1 MTERGSTKHGAT
13 RRVRRGSTSHGLTH
27 DGSATRGAARR
38 GSTSDGRSPEPFSLY
53 VHIPYCVS
61 KCPYCD
67 FNSHVAA
74 RIPEEEYTRAL
85 LRELHHYSESGAW
98 VDRPVKT
105 VFFGG
110 GTPSTFQGKS
120 IGAVLDKTAKLF
132 GFTQLAE
139 ITLEANPGVVDA
151 SRFRDYRTGGVNR
164 ISIGAQSFDPELLRF
179 LGRVHGAAETR
190 HALSGIREAG
200 FDNFSLDLI
209 YGIPG
214 QTVDGVSRDLSQ
226 ALEFDP
232 PHLSAYN
239 LTIEE
244 GTPFHAR
251 YRQGL
256 LRPLDEEAEIAMA
269 GRIEFTLAQ
278 EGLERYEISNYA
290 RPGRESRHNLNYW
303 DGGDYLGIG
312 AGAHSYYRRPEDPLG
327 ERWQNERLP
336 TGYMRLASEV
346 GHAVTERERP
356 ELRQAMAECLFTGL
370 RMIGG
375 VSLLAF
381 GRRFGTKPANAFPEI
396 AEWLS
401 EGMLVDTGQRLR
413 FAPRGLMIANEL
425 FVRLV

>member
-13 RRVRRGSTSHGLTH
+13 RQGLTH
-27 DGSATRGAARR
+27 DGSAKHGPTRL
-38 GSTSDGRSPEPFSLY
+38 GSTLHGRDPEPFSLY

-85 LRELHHYSESGAW
+85 VRELRHYAETEAW
-98 VDRPVKT
+98 AGRPVRT

-110 GTPSTFQGKS
+110 GTPSTFHGNS
-120 IGAVLDKTAKLF
+120 IGAVLDEAARLF
-132 GFTQLAE
+132 GFDERPE

-151 SRFRDYRTGGVNR
+151 GRFRDYRSCGVNR

-179 LGRVHGAAETR
+179 LGRVHSADETR
-190 HALSGIREAG
+190 QALKSVREAG

-214 QTVDGVSRDLSQ
+214 QTVEGVTRDLSQ
-226 ALEFDP
+226 ALENEP

-256 LRPLDEEAEIAMA
+256 LRPLDDEVEIEMAE
-269 GRIEFTLAQ
+269 RIQLTLAQ
-278 EGLERYEISNYA
+278 AGLERYEISNYA
-290 RPGRESRHNLNYW
+290 RPGLESRHNINYW
-303 DGGDYLGIG
+303 EGGDYLGIG
-312 AGAHSYYRRPEDPLG
+312 AGAHSHHRRPEDPLG

-336 TGYMRLASEV
+336 TGYMRRTDEA

-375 VSLLAF
+375 VSVLRF
-381 GRRFGTKPANAFPEI
+381 ERRFGTRPEGAFPDV
-396 AEWLS
+396 ADWLS
-401 EGMLVDTGQRLR
+401 GGLLVEDDQRLR
-413 FAPRGLMIANEL
+413 FGRQGLLLANEL

>member
-1 MTERGSTKHGAT
+1 MIP
-13 RRVRRGSTSHGLTH
+13 HGLTQH
-27 DGSATRGAARR
+27 TKQDSTPHAGA
-38 GSTSDGRSPEPFSLY
+38 FSLY

-74 RIPEEEYTRAL
+74 RIPEEEYTAAL
-85 LRELHHYSESGAW
+85 LRELRHHSERDAW
-98 VDRPVKT
+98 AGRSVKT
-105 VFFGG
+105 IFFGG
-110 GTPSTFQGKS
+110 GTPSTFRGTS
-120 IGAVLDKTAKLF
+120 IGAVLDEAAGLF
-132 GFTQLAE
+132 GFDEPPE
-139 ITLEANPGVVDA
+139 ITLEANPGAVDA
-151 SRFRDYRTGGVNR
+151 GRFRDYRSCGVNR
-164 ISIGAQSFDPELLRF
+164 ISIGAQSFDARLLQF
-179 LGRVHGAAETR
+179 LGRVHSAEETR
-190 HALSGIREAG
+190 QALKSVRKAG

-214 QTVDGVSRDLSQ
+214 QTVDGVGHDLSQ
-226 ALEFDP
+226 ALENEP

-256 LRPLDEEAEIAMA
+256 LKPLDEEAEIEMA
-269 GRIEFTLAQ
+269 ARIQSTLADA
-278 EGLERYEISNYA
+278 GLERYEISNHA
-290 RPGRESRHNLNYW
+290 RPGLESRHNVNYW
-303 DGGDYLGIG
+303 EGGDYLGIG
-312 AGAHSYYRRPEDPLG
+312 AGAHSHHRRPDDPLG

-336 TGYMRLASEV
+336 TGYMRLAGED

-370 RMIGG
+370 RMIRG
-375 VSLLAF
+375 VSVPEF
-381 GRRFGTKPANAFPEI
+381 ERRFGTKPEDAFPEI

-401 EGMLVDTGQRLR
+401 EGLLVNNGQRLH
-413 FAPRGLMIANEL
+413 FTPRGLLLANEL

>member
-13 RRVRRGSTSHGLTH
+13 RQGLTH
-27 DGSATRGAARR
+27 DGSAKRGPTRL
-38 GSTSDGRSPEPFSLY
+38 GSTPLGRNPEPFSLY

-74 RIPEEEYTRAL
+74 RIPEEEYTRTL
-85 LRELHHYSESGAW
+85 VRELRHYSESEAW
-98 VDRPVKT
+98 AGRPVKT

-110 GTPSTFQGKS
+110 GTPSTFHGKS
-120 IGAVLDKTAKLF
+120 IGAVLEEAARLF
-132 GFTQLAE
+132 GFDERPE

-151 SRFRDYRTGGVNR
+151 GRFRDYRSCGVNR
-164 ISIGAQSFDPELLRF
+164 ISIGAQTFDPELLRF
-179 LGRVHGAAETR
+179 LGRVHSPDETR
-190 HALSGIREAG
+190 HALSGIRQAG

-214 QTVDGVSRDLSQ
+214 QNVHGVSRDLSQ
-226 ALEFDP
+226 ALVYDP

-256 LRPLDEEAEIAMA
+256 LRPLDEEVEIEMAE
-269 GRIEFTLAQ
+269 RIQRTLEDA
-278 EGLERYEISNYA
+278 GLERYEISNYA
-290 RPGRESRHNLNYW
+290 RPGLESRHNLNYW
-303 DGGDYLGIG
+303 EGGDYLGIG
-312 AGAHSYYRRPEDPLG
+312 AGAHSYHRRPEDPLG
-327 ERWQNERLP
+327 ERWWNERLP
-336 TGYMRLASEV
+336 TGYMRLASAA

-356 ELRQAMAECLFTGL
+356 ELRQAMVESLFTGL

-375 VSLLAF
+375 VSVPGFHQQFAT
-381 GRRFGTKPANAFPEI
+381 RPEDAFPEI

-401 EGMLVDTGQRLR
+401 EGLLVNDGQRLH
-413 FAPRGLMIANEL
+413 FAPRGLMLANEL

>member
-1 MTERGSTKHGAT
+1 MTERGSTKQGA
-13 RRVRRGSTSHGLTH
+13 TH
-27 DGSATRGAARR
+27 DGSTNGGSTKRDATRLS
-38 GSTSDGRSPEPFSLY
+38 STPHGRNLEPFSLY

-85 LRELHHYSESGAW
+85 VRELRHYSESEAW
-98 VDRPVKT
+98 ADRPVKT

-110 GTPSTFQGKS
+110 GTPSTFHGKS
-120 IGAVLDKTAKLF
+120 IGAVLDETARLF
-132 GFTQLAE
+132 GFDERPE

-151 SRFRDYRTGGVNR
+151 GRFRDYRSCGVNR

-179 LGRVHGAAETR
+179 LGRVHSAEETR
-190 HALSGIREAG
+190 QALKSVRDAG

-214 QTVDGVSRDLSQ
+214 QTVEGVTRDLSQ
-226 ALEFDP
+226 ALENEP

-256 LRPLDEEAEIAMA
+256 LRPLDDEVEIEMAE
-269 GRIEFTLAQ
+269 RIQLTLAQ
-278 EGLERYEISNYA
+278 AGLERYEISNYA
-290 RPGRESRHNLNYW
+290 RPGLESRHNINYW
-303 DGGDYLGIG
+303 NGGDYLGIG
-312 AGAHSYYRRPEDPLG
+312 AGAHSHHRRPEDPLG

-336 TGYMRLASEV
+336 TGYMRRTDEA

-375 VSLLAF
+375 VSVLRF
-381 GRRFGTKPANAFPEI
+381 ERRFGTRPEGAFPDV
-396 AEWLS
+396 ADWLS
-401 EGMLVDTGQRLR
+401 GGLLVEDDQRLR
-413 FAPRGLMIANEL
+413 FGRQGLLLANEL

>member
-1 MTERGSTKHGAT
+1 MSQ
-13 RRVRRGSTSHGLTH
+13 
-27 DGSATRGAARR
+27 
-38 GSTSDGRSPEPFSLY
+38 PEHNTAGPFSLY
-53 VHIPYCVS
+53 VHIPYCIS

-74 RIPEEEYTRAL
+74 RIPEEGYARAL
-85 LRELHHYSESGAW
+85 VRELRHYSESETWAG
-98 VDRPVKT
+98 RSVKT

-110 GTPSTFQGKS
+110 GTPSTFEGNS
-120 IGAVLDKTAKLF
+120 IGAVLDEAARLF
-132 GFTQLAE
+132 GFDERTE
-139 ITLEANPGVVDA
+139 ITLEANPGAVDA
-151 SRFRDYRTGGVNR
+151 SRFRDYRACGVNR
-164 ISIGAQSFDPELLRF
+164 VSIGAQSFDASLLQF
-179 LGRVHGAAETR
+179 LGRVHSADETR
-190 HALSGIREAG
+190 QALSSVRESG

-226 ALEFDP
+226 ALEHEP

-256 LRPLDEEAEIAMA
+256 LKPLDEEVEIEMA
-269 GRIEFTLAQ
+269 ACIESTLADA
-278 EGLERYEISNYA
+278 GLERYEISNYA
-290 RPGRESRHNLNYW
+290 HPGLESRHNLNYW
-303 DGGDYLGIG
+303 EGGDYLGIG
-312 AGAHSYYRRPEDPLG
+312 VGAHSHHRRPDDPLG

-336 TGYMRLASEV
+336 TGYMRLTEEA

-370 RMIGG
+370 RMIAG
-375 VSLLAF
+375 VSVPAF
-381 GRRFGTKPANAFPEI
+381 EQRFCIKPQAAFPDI
-396 AEWLS
+396 ADWLS
-401 EGMLVDTGQRLR
+401 QGLLVEGNQRLN
-413 FAPRGLMIANEL
+413 FASRGLLLANEL

>member
-1 MTERGSTKHGAT
+1 MIQ
-13 RRVRRGSTSHGLTH
+13 HGLTQH
-27 DGSATRGAARR
+27 AKQD
-38 GSTSDGRSPEPFSLY
+38 STPRAESFSLY

-85 LRELHHYSESGAW
+85 LQELHHYSESEAW
-98 VDRPVKT
+98 ASRSIKT
-105 VFFGG
+105 IFFGG
-110 GTPSTFQGKS
+110 GTPSTFQGAS
-120 IGAVLDKTAKLF
+120 IGAVLDQAATLF
-132 GFTQLAE
+132 GFDERPE

-151 SRFRDYRTGGVNR
+151 GRFRDYRRCGVNR
-164 ISIGAQSFDPELLRF
+164 ISVGAQSFDPKLLQF
-179 LGRVHGAAETR
+179 LGRVHSAEETR
-190 HALSGIREAG
+190 QALRSVRKAG

-214 QTVDGVSRDLSQ
+214 QTLDGVSHDLSQ
-226 ALEFDP
+226 ALANEP

-256 LRPLDEEAEIAMA
+256 LHPLDEEVEIEMA
-269 GRIEFTLAQ
+269 GRIQSTLADA
-278 EGLERYEISNYA
+278 GLDRYEISNYA
-290 RPGRESRHNLNYW
+290 RPGLESRHNVNYW

-312 AGAHSYYRRPEDPLG
+312 AGAHSHHRKPEDPLG

-336 TGYMRLASEV
+336 TGYIRRAGEA
-346 GHAVTERERP
+346 GDAVTERERP
-356 ELRQAMAECLFTGL
+356 ELLQAMGEHLFTGL

-375 VSLLAF
+375 VSVPGF
-381 GRRFGTKPANAFPEI
+381 SQRFGTKPENAFPEI
-396 AEWLS
+396 TAWLS
-401 EGMLVDTGQRLR
+401 EGLLADDGQMLR
-413 FAPRGLMIANEL
+413 FTPRGLLLANEL
-425 FVRLV
+425 FVRLM

>member
-1 MTERGSTKHGAT
+1 MSHAT
-13 RRVRRGSTSHGLTH
+13 
-27 DGSATRGAARR
+27 DNAAE
-38 GSTSDGRSPEPFSLY
+38 SFSLY

-74 RIPEEEYTRAL
+74 RIPEAEYTRAL
-85 LRELHHYSESGAW
+85 LRELRHYSESEAW
-98 VDRPVKT
+98 AGRSVKT

-110 GTPSTFQGKS
+110 GTPSTFEGNS
-120 IGAVLDKTAKLF
+120 IGTVLEQAARLF
-132 GFTQLAE
+132 GFDAGME
-139 ITLEANPGVVDA
+139 ITLEANPGAVDA
-151 SRFRDYRTGGVNR
+151 GRFRDYRRRGVNR
-164 ISIGAQSFDPELLRF
+164 ISIGAQSFDGGLLQF
-179 LGRVHGAAETR
+179 LGRVHSAHETR
-190 HALSGIREAG
+190 QALRSVRAAG

-214 QTVDGVSRDLSQ
+214 QTVDGVSRDLSE
-226 ALEFDP
+226 ALEHEP

-256 LRPLDEEAEIAMA
+256 LKPLDEEVEIEMA
-269 GRIEFTLAQ
+269 DRIRLTLADA
-278 EGLERYEISNYA
+278 GLERYEISNYA
-290 RPGRESRHNLNYW
+290 RPGLESRHNVNYW
-303 DGGDYLGIG
+303 QGGDYLGIG
-312 AGAHSYYRRPEDPLG
+312 AGAHSYHRRPDDPLG

-336 TGYMRLASEV
+336 TGYMRLAGEA

-356 ELRQAMAECLFTGL
+356 ELRRAMAECLFTGL

-375 VSLLAF
+375 VSVPGF
-381 GRRFGTKPANAFPEI
+381 ERRFGTTPEDAFPEI

-401 EGMLVDTGQRLR
+401 EGLLIEDENHLR
-413 FAPRGLMIANEL
+413 FVSGGLLLANEL
-425 FVRLV
+425 FVRLM

>member
-1 MTERGSTKHGAT
+1 M
-13 RRVRRGSTSHGLTH
+13 TH
-27 DGSATRGAARR
+27 DGAAKRGPRR
-38 GSTSDGRSPEPFSLY
+38 LGSTPDGRNPEPFSLY

-74 RIPEEEYTRAL
+74 RIPEEEYARAL
-85 LRELHHYSESGAW
+85 LRELRHYSETEAW
-98 VDRPVKT
+98 AGRPVKT

-110 GTPSTFQGKS
+110 GTPSTFQGGS
-120 IGAVLDKTAKLF
+120 IGAVLDETAKLF
-132 GFTQLAE
+132 GFEKHPE

-151 SRFRDYRTGGVNR
+151 GRFRDYRSCGVNR

-179 LGRVHGAAETR
+179 LGRVHSADETR
-190 HALSGIREAG
+190 QALGGICEAG

-226 ALEFDP
+226 ALAYEP
-232 PHLSAYN
+232 PHVSAYN

-251 YRQGL
+251 YRRGL
-256 LRPLDEEAEIAMA
+256 LKPLDEEVEIEMAE
-269 GRIEFTLAQ
+269 RIQCTLANA
-278 EGLERYEISNYA
+278 GLERYEISNYA
-290 RPGRESRHNLNYW
+290 RADLKSRHNLNYW
-303 DGGDYLGIG
+303 EGGDYLGIG
-312 AGAHSYYRRPEDPLG
+312 AGAHSYHRRPEDPLG
-327 ERWQNERLP
+327 ERWWNERLP
-336 TGYMRLASEV
+336 TGYMRLASEA

-356 ELRQAMAECLFTGL
+356 ELRQAMAESLFTGL

-375 VSLLAF
+375 VSVPAF
-381 GRRFGTKPANAFPEI
+381 RQRFAANPANAFPEI

-401 EGMLVDTGQRLR
+401 NGLLVEEDHQLR
-413 FAPRGLMIANEL
+413 FAPRGCLLANEL
-425 FVRLV
+425 FVRLM